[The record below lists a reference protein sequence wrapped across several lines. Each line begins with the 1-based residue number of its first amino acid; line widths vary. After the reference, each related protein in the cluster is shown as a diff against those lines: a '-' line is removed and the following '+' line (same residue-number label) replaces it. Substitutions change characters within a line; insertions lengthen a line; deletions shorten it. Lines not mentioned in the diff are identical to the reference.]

1 MADSVDVNSQQI
13 GVFMKLVRYS
23 LISLIVVLLIA
34 AGENSIAQEWEKV
47 LAAGK
52 KEGTV
57 AVIGPVGADRR
68 DVLVEPFQKKYGI
81 TVEYFSDR
89 GSGIGPRLTAERGAG
104 RYLWDVAV
112 TGTTT
117 GLLVL
122 LPAGMLD
129 PLEPALV
136 SPEVKDPKNWRG
148 GSPEFVDPQK
158 RFLVMTPS
166 QRGTLF
172 VNPKVTNPQEIK
184 SYKDLLNPKWR
195 KRIVM
200 DDPTRAGPGQATFT
214 FFYLHP
220 ELGPNFIRALAKQ
233 EPVIL
238 RDYTQEI
245 DGIVREKYSILIG
258 VSDIV
263 AEERMKDGLPI
274 AILDPRQIKEGSD
287 VSPGSGGLGFFNR
300 APHQNAA
307 KVYIN
312 WLLSKEGQEGFAKVN
327 GYISARLD
335 VPTDHS
341 PWRVPIPGSIKTYT
355 QQAIDAKDEVVAL
368 IKEAFGR

>member
-1 MADSVDVNSQQI
+1 MKATLCWLVLVVTLMARV
-13 GVFMKLVRYS
+13 GVAV
-23 LISLIVVLLIA
+23 
-34 AGENSIAQEWEKV
+34 AQEWNKV
-47 LAAGK
+47 LEAAKREGK
-52 KEGTV
+52 V
-57 AVIGPVGADRR
+57 AVIGPVGSDRR

-81 TVEYFSDR
+81 PVEYFADR
-89 GSGIGPRLTAERGAG
+89 GAGIGPRLTAERAAG
-104 RYLWDVAV
+104 QYLWDVAV

-122 LPAGMLD
+122 LPPGMLD
-129 PLEPALV
+129 PMESALL
-136 SPEVKDPKNWRG
+136 SPDVKDPKQWRG
-148 GSPEFVDPQK
+148 GAIEFADTK
-158 RFLVMTPS
+158 RRFLVMTPS

-172 VNPKVTNPQEIK
+172 VNPKVVKPQEIK
-184 SYKDLLNPKWR
+184 SYKELLNPKW
-195 KRIVM
+195 KNKIVM

-233 EPVIL
+233 EPVVL
-238 RDYTQEI
+238 RDYGQEL
-245 DGIVREKYSILIG
+245 DGVIKEKYLVLIG

-274 AILDPRQIKEGSD
+274 AILDPRQLKEGSD

-300 APHQNAA
+300 APHPNAA

-312 WLLSKEGQEGFAKVN
+312 WLLSKEGQTGFARVN

-341 PWRVPIPGSIKTYT
+341 PWRVPIPGAIKTYT
-355 QQAIDAKDEVVAL
+355 QEAIDIKDDLVAL
-368 IKEAFGR
+368 FKEAFGR

>member
-1 MADSVDVNSQQI
+1 
-13 GVFMKLVRYS
+13 MKILPRSRS
-23 LISLIVVLLIA
+23 LIFLLVALSA
-34 AGENSIAQEWEKV
+34 ASAQLCFGQEWEKV

-52 KEGTV
+52 KEGKV

-81 TVEYFSDR
+81 TVEYFADR
-89 GSGIGPRLTAERGAG
+89 GSGIGPRLSAERGAG
-104 RYLWDVAV
+104 QYLWDASI

-117 GLLVL
+117 GLLTL
-122 LPAGMLD
+122 LPGGMLD
-129 PLEPALV
+129 PMEPALV
-136 SPEVKDPKNWRG
+136 LPDVKDPKQWRG
-148 GSPEFVDPQK
+148 GALDFVDPGK

-172 VNPKVTNPQEIK
+172 VNPKVTKPQEIK

-195 KRIVM
+195 KKIVM

-233 EPVIL
+233 EPAIL

-245 DGIVREKYSILIG
+245 DGIAREKYSILIG

-355 QQAIDAKDEVVAL
+355 QQAIDIKDDLTAL
-368 IKEAFGR
+368 FKEAFGR

>member
-1 MADSVDVNSQQI
+1 MIRSIPKSRL
-13 GVFMKLVRYS
+13 LVY
-23 LISLIVVLLIA
+23 LLVTLWA
-34 AGENSIAQEWEKV
+34 ASAELCFGQEWEKI

-68 DVLVEPFQKKYGI
+68 DVLVDPFQKKYGI
-81 TVEYFSDR
+81 TVEYSADR
-89 GSGIGPRLTAERGAG
+89 GSSIGPRLTAERGAG
-104 RYLWDVAV
+104 QYLWDVVV

-117 GLLVL
+117 GLLAL
-122 LPAGMLD
+122 LPGGMLD

-136 SPEVKDPKNWRG
+136 LPGVKDPKQWRG
-148 GSPEFVDPQK
+148 GALEFVDPGK
-158 RFLVMTPS
+158 RFLIMTPS
-166 QRGTLF
+166 QRATLF
-172 VNPKVTNPQEIK
+172 VNPKVTKPQEIK
-184 SYKDLLNPKWR
+184 SYKDLLDPKWR
-195 KRIVM
+195 NKIVI

-233 EPVIL
+233 EPAIL

-245 DGIVREKYSILIG
+245 DGIARDKYSILIG

-263 AEERMKDGLPI
+263 AEARMKDGLPI

-287 VSPGSGGLGFFNR
+287 ISPGSGGLGLFNR

-307 KVYIN
+307 KAYIN

-355 QQAIDAKDEVVAL
+355 RQAIDIKDELTAL
-368 IKEAFGR
+368 FKEAFKR

>member
-1 MADSVDVNSQQI
+1 
-13 GVFMKLVRYS
+13 MKIMPRLRFVGFFLVA
-23 LISLIVVLLIA
+23 LLA
-34 AGENSIAQEWEKV
+34 ASGELCFGQEWEKI

-52 KEGTV
+52 KEGKV
-57 AVIGPVGADRR
+57 AIIGPVGADRR

-81 TVEYFSDR
+81 TVEYFADR
-89 GSGIGPRLTAERGAG
+89 GAGIGPRLSTERGAG
-104 RYLWDVAV
+104 QYLWDLAV

-129 PLEPALV
+129 PMEPALV
-136 SPEVKDPKNWRG
+136 LPEVKDPKQWRSG
-148 GSPEFVDPQK
+148 ALEFVDPGK

-172 VNPKVTNPQEIK
+172 VNPKVVNPQEIK

-195 KRIVM
+195 KKIVM

-233 EPVIL
+233 EPTVL

-245 DGIVREKYSILIG
+245 DGIARGKYSILIG

-355 QQAIDAKDEVVAL
+355 QKAIDLKDDIAAL
-368 IKEAFGR
+368 FKEAFGR

>member
-1 MADSVDVNSQQI
+1 MKIMARLGSV
-13 GVFMKLVRYS
+13 FLFLVAPLATS
-23 LISLIVVLLIA
+23 SELCF
-34 AGENSIAQEWEKV
+34 GQEWEKV

-52 KEGTV
+52 KEGKV

-81 TVEYFSDR
+81 SVEYFADR
-89 GSGIGPRLTAERGAG
+89 GSGIGPRLTTERGAG
-104 RYLWDVAV
+104 QYLWDVAI

-122 LPAGMLD
+122 LPPGMLD
-129 PLEPALV
+129 PMEPALIL
-136 SPEVKDPKNWRG
+136 PDLKEPKNWRG
-148 GSPEFVDPQK
+148 GALEFVDPAK

-172 VNPKVTNPQEIK
+172 INPKVTKPQEIK
-184 SYKDLLNPKWR
+184 SYKDLLNPKFR
-195 KRIVM
+195 KKIVM

-220 ELGPNFIRALAKQ
+220 ELGANFIRALVKQ
-233 EPVIL
+233 EPTVL

-245 DGIVREKYSILIG
+245 DGIAREKYSVLIG

-263 AEERMKDGLPI
+263 AEERIKDGLPI

-287 VSPGSGGLGFFNR
+287 ISPGSGGLGLFNR
-300 APHQNAA
+300 APHPNAA

-312 WLLSKEGQEGFAKVN
+312 WLLSKDGQEGFAQVN

-355 QQAIDAKDEVVAL
+355 QRAMDVKDEVVGVF
-368 IKEAFGR
+368 KEALSR

>member
-1 MADSVDVNSQQI
+1 MIKSAARSRLLLCLLAALSAASA
-13 GVFMKLVRYS
+13 KLCF
-23 LISLIVVLLIA
+23 
-34 AGENSIAQEWEKV
+34 GQEWEKI

-52 KEGTV
+52 KEGKV
-57 AVIGPVGADRR
+57 SVIGPVGSDRR
-68 DVLVEPFQKKYGI
+68 DVLVDPFQKRYGI
-81 TVEYFSDR
+81 TVDYFADR
-89 GSGIGPRLTAERGAG
+89 GSGIGPRLSAERGAG
-104 RYLWDVAV
+104 QYLWDVAI

-117 GLLVL
+117 GLLSL
-122 LPAGMLD
+122 LPGGMLD
-129 PLEPALV
+129 PIEPALIL
-136 SPEVKDPKNWRG
+136 PDVKDPKHWRG
-148 GSPEFVDPQK
+148 GALEFVDPGK

-172 VNPKVTNPQEIK
+172 VNPKVTKPQEIK

-195 KRIVM
+195 KKIVI

-233 EPVIL
+233 EPATL

-245 DGIVREKYSILIG
+245 DGVAREKYSILIG

-263 AEERMKDGLPI
+263 AEARMKDGIPI

-300 APHQNAA
+300 APHPNAA
-307 KVYIN
+307 RVYVN

-327 GYISARLD
+327 GYISSRLD

-355 QQAIDAKDEVVAL
+355 QQAIDVKDELVAL
-368 IKEAFGR
+368 FKEAFGR

>member
-1 MADSVDVNSQQI
+1 
-13 GVFMKLVRYS
+13 MKIRQPFRS
-23 LISLIVVLLIA
+23 LVLLVLA
-34 AGENSIAQEWEKV
+34 LSIGGRELCFSQEWEKV

-52 KEGTV
+52 KEGKV

-81 TVEYFSDR
+81 TVEYFADR
-89 GSGIGPRLTAERGAG
+89 GAGIGPRLSTERGAG
-104 RYLWDVAV
+104 QYLWDVTI

-122 LPAGMLD
+122 LPPGMLD
-129 PLEPALV
+129 PIEPTLIL
-136 SPEVKDPKNWRG
+136 PEVKDPKQWRG
-148 GSPEFVDPQK
+148 GAIEFVDAGK

-172 VNPKVTNPQEIK
+172 VNPKVVKPQEIK
-184 SYKDLLNPKWR
+184 SYKDLLNPKW
-195 KRIVM
+195 KKKIVM

-220 ELGPNFIRALAKQ
+220 DLGPNFIRALGKQ
-233 EPVIL
+233 EPTAL

-245 DGIVREKYSILIG
+245 DGIAREKYSILIG

-287 VSPGSGGLGFFNR
+287 ISPGSGGLGFFNR

-307 KVYIN
+307 RVYIN

-355 QQAIDAKDEVVAL
+355 QKAIDVKDDVTAL
-368 IKEAFGR
+368 FKEAYGR

>member
-1 MADSVDVNSQQI
+1 
-13 GVFMKLVRYS
+13 MKLTWHWLIGMIAVCS
-23 LISLIVVLLIA
+23 LAV
-34 AGENSIAQEWEKV
+34 GERSFAQEWDKV
-47 LAAGK
+47 LAAAK
-52 KEGTV
+52 KEGKV

-81 TVEYFSDR
+81 TVEYFADR
-89 GSGIGPRLTAERGAG
+89 GSGIGPRLSAERGAG
-104 RYLWDVAV
+104 QYLWDAVV

-117 GLLVL
+117 GLLTL
-122 LPAGMLD
+122 LPHGMLD
-129 PLEPALV
+129 PMEPALIL
-136 SPEVKDPKNWRG
+136 PDVKDPKHWRG
-148 GSPEFVDPQK
+148 GGPEFVDAGK

-166 QRGTLF
+166 QRGTIF
-172 VNPKVTNPQEIK
+172 VNPKVTKPQEIR

-195 KRIVM
+195 KKIVM

-220 ELGPNFIRALAKQ
+220 ELGPNFIRALGKQ
-233 EPVIL
+233 EPAIL

-245 DGIVREKYSILIG
+245 DGIAREKYSILIG

-263 AEERMKDGLPI
+263 AEERIKDGLPI

-287 VSPGSGGLGFFNR
+287 VSPGSGGLAFFNR

-327 GYISARLD
+327 GYISGRLD

-355 QQAIDAKDEVVAL
+355 QQAIDIKDELVAL
-368 IKEAFGR
+368 FKEAFGR

>member
-1 MADSVDVNSQQI
+1 MKATLCGLLLVVTLVAGIDISV
-13 GVFMKLVRYS
+13 G
-23 LISLIVVLLIA
+23 
-34 AGENSIAQEWEKV
+34 QEWNKV
-47 LAAGK
+47 LEAAKREGK
-52 KEGTV
+52 V
-57 AVIGPVGADRR
+57 AVIGPVGSDRR

-81 TVEYFSDR
+81 PVEYFADR
-89 GSGIGPRLTAERGAG
+89 GAGIGPRLTAERAAG
-104 RYLWDVAV
+104 QYLWDVAV

-122 LPAGMLD
+122 LPPGMLD
-129 PLEPALV
+129 PMESALL
-136 SPEVKDPKNWRG
+136 SPDVKDPKQWRG
-148 GSPEFVDPQK
+148 GAIEFADTK
-158 RFLVMTPS
+158 RRFLVMTPS

-172 VNPKVTNPQEIK
+172 VNPKVVKPQEIK
-184 SYKDLLNPKWR
+184 SYKELLNPKW
-195 KRIVM
+195 KNKIVM

-233 EPVIL
+233 EPVVL
-238 RDYTQEI
+238 RDYGQEL
-245 DGIVREKYSILIG
+245 DGVMKEKYLVLIG

-274 AILDPRQIKEGSD
+274 AILDPRQLKEGSD

-300 APHQNAA
+300 APHPNAA

-312 WLLSKEGQEGFAKVN
+312 WLLSKEGQTGFARVN

-335 VPTDHS
+335 VSTDHS
-341 PWRVPIPGSIKTYT
+341 PWRVPIPGAIKTYT
-355 QQAIDAKDEVVAL
+355 QEAIDIKDDLVAL
-368 IKEAFGR
+368 FKEAFGR

>member
-1 MADSVDVNSQQI
+1 MRA
-13 GVFMKLVRYS
+13 KKVRTRS
-23 LISLIVVLLIA
+23 LIYALTVLWA
-34 AGENSIAQEWEKV
+34 ASAQLCFGQEWESI
-47 LAAGK
+47 LAAAK
-52 KEGTV
+52 KEGKV
-57 AVIGPVGADRR
+57 AVIGPVGSDRR

-81 TVEYFSDR
+81 TVDYFGDR
-89 GSGIGPRLTAERGAG
+89 GSGIGPRLSAERGAG
-104 RYLWDVAV
+104 QYLWDVVV

-117 GLLVL
+117 GLLTLV
-122 LPAGMLD
+122 PRGMLD
-129 PLEPALV
+129 PIEPVLIL
-136 SPEVKDPKNWRG
+136 PDFKDPKHWRG
-148 GSPEFVDPQK
+148 GAPEFVDPGK

-172 VNPKVTNPQEIK
+172 VNPKVTKPQEIK
-184 SYKDLLNPKWR
+184 SYKDLLNPKW
-195 KRIVM
+195 KKKIVI
-200 DDPTRAGPGQATFT
+200 DDPTRGGPGQATFT

-220 ELGPNFIRALAKQ
+220 ELGPIFIRALAKQ
-233 EPVIL
+233 EPTVL
-238 RDYTQEI
+238 RDYTQQI

-287 VSPGSGGLGFFNR
+287 ISPGSGGLGLFNR
-300 APHQNAA
+300 APHPNAA

-312 WLLSKEGQEGFAKVN
+312 WLLSKDGQTGFAKVN

-355 QQAIDAKDEVVAL
+355 QQAMDVKDDVVAVY
-368 IKEAFGR
+368 KEAFGR

>member
-1 MADSVDVNSQQI
+1 
-13 GVFMKLVRYS
+13 MKLR
-23 LISLIVVLLIA
+23 LKLLMAVVAFSFIA
-34 AGENSIAQEWEKV
+34 FADNSFSQEWEKV
-47 LAAGK
+47 LAAAK
-52 KEGTV
+52 KEGKV

-81 TVEYFSDR
+81 SVEYFADR

-104 RYLWDVAV
+104 QYLWDVVV

-122 LPAGMLD
+122 LPGAMLD
-129 PLEPALV
+129 PLEPTLV
-136 SPEVKDPKNWRG
+136 LPDVKDAKQWRG
-148 GSPEFVDPQK
+148 GSLEFIDSGK
-158 RFLVMTPS
+158 RFVAMTPS

-172 VNPKVTNPQEIK
+172 VNPKVTNPAEIK
-184 SYKDLLNPKWR
+184 SYKELLNPKWR
-195 KRIVM
+195 KKIVM

-233 EPVIL
+233 EPAVL
-238 RDYTQEI
+238 REYMQEI

-263 AEERMKDGLPI
+263 AEERQKDGLPI
-274 AILDPRQIKEGSD
+274 AIIDPRQLKEGSD

-300 APHQNAA
+300 APHPNAA

-312 WLLSKEGQEGFAKVN
+312 WLLSKDGQTGFAKVN

-355 QQAIDAKDEVVAL
+355 QQAIDIKDELTAL
-368 IKEAFGR
+368 FKEAFGR

>member
-1 MADSVDVNSQQI
+1 MIRS
-13 GVFMKLVRYS
+13 
-23 LISLIVVLLIA
+23 ISKSPLRAWLLVVLWVGG
-34 AGENSIAQEWEKV
+34 AGTGFGQEWEKV
-47 LAAGK
+47 LATAK
-52 KEGTV
+52 KEGKV
-57 AVIGPVGADRR
+57 SVIGPVGADRR

-81 TVEYFSDR
+81 TVDYSADR
-89 GSGIGPRLTAERGAG
+89 GSGIGPKLSAERGAG
-104 RYLWDVAV
+104 HYNWDVVV

-117 GLLVL
+117 GLLTL

-129 PLEPALV
+129 PMEPALLL
-136 SPEVKDPKNWRG
+136 PQVKDPKQWRG
-148 GSPEFVDPQK
+148 GAPEFVDAEK

-172 VNPKVTNPQEIK
+172 VNPNVVKPQEIK
-184 SYKDLLNPKWR
+184 SYKDLLNPRWR
-195 KRIVM
+195 KKIVI
-200 DDPTRAGPGQATFT
+200 DDPTKAGPGQATFT
-214 FFYLHP
+214 FFYLHSD
-220 ELGPNFIRALAKQ
+220 LGADFIRALAKQ
-233 EPVIL
+233 EPAIL

-245 DGIVREKYSILIG
+245 DGIAREKYSILIG

-263 AEERMKDGLPI
+263 AEARMKDGLPI

-287 VSPGSGGLGFFNR
+287 VSPGSGGLGLFNR

-307 KVYIN
+307 KVYLN

-335 VPTDHS
+335 VSTDHS

-355 QQAIDAKDEVVAL
+355 RQAIDSKNDLVAL
-368 IKEAFGR
+368 FKEAYRR

>member
-1 MADSVDVNSQQI
+1 MISNIRQWGLPVCL
-13 GVFMKLVRYS
+13 LVALWVGS
-23 LISLIVVLLIA
+23 
-34 AGENSIAQEWEKV
+34 AGLCFGQEWEKV
-47 LAAGK
+47 LATAKTEGK
-52 KEGTV
+52 V
-57 AVIGPVGADRR
+57 SVIGPVGSDRR
-68 DVLVEPFQKKYGI
+68 DVLVDPFQKKYGI
-81 TVEYFSDR
+81 TVDYFADR
-89 GSGIGPRLTAERGAG
+89 GSGIGPRLSAERGAG
-104 RYLWDVAV
+104 KYNWDVAV

-117 GLLVL
+117 GLLTL

-129 PLEPALV
+129 PMEPALIL
-136 SPEVKDPKNWRG
+136 PDVKDPKKWRG
-148 GSPEFVDPQK
+148 GALEFVDAGK

-172 VNPKVTNPQEIK
+172 VNPKVTKPEEIK
-184 SYKDLLNPKWR
+184 SYKDLLDPKWR
-195 KRIVM
+195 KRVVI

-233 EPVIL
+233 EPAVL

-245 DGIVREKYSILIG
+245 DGVAREKYAILIG

-263 AEERMKDGLPI
+263 AEARMKDGVPI

-307 KVYIN
+307 RVYLN

-327 GYISARLD
+327 GYISGRLD

-355 QQAIDAKDEVVAL
+355 QQAIDIKDDLTVL
-368 IKEAFGR
+368 FKEAYGR

>member
-1 MADSVDVNSQQI
+1 MTTSTLRLRSLVSLLVALSVASAQL
-13 GVFMKLVRYS
+13 GL
-23 LISLIVVLLIA
+23 
-34 AGENSIAQEWEKV
+34 AQEWEKT

-52 KEGTV
+52 KEGKV

-68 DVLVEPFQKKYGI
+68 DILVEPFQKKYGI
-81 TVEYFSDR
+81 AVEYFADR
-89 GSGIGPRLTAERGAG
+89 GAGIGPRLSTERGAG
-104 RYLWDVAV
+104 QYLWDVTV

-122 LPAGMLD
+122 LPGAMLD
-129 PLEPALV
+129 PMEPALV
-136 SPEVKDPKNWRG
+136 LPDVKDPKHWRG
-148 GSPEFVDPQK
+148 GALEFVDAGK

-166 QRGTLF
+166 QRATLF
-172 VNPKVTNPQEIK
+172 VNPKVVKPQEIK
-184 SYKDLLNPKWR
+184 SYKELLNPKWR
-195 KRIVM
+195 KKIVM

-233 EPVIL
+233 EPVVL
-238 RDYTQEI
+238 REYTQEI
-245 DGIVREKYSILIG
+245 DGIAREKYSVLIG

-300 APHQNAA
+300 APHPNAA

-312 WLLSKEGQEGFAKVN
+312 WLLSRDGQEGFAKVN

-355 QQAIDAKDEVVAL
+355 QQAIDIKDDMTSL
-368 IKEAFGR
+368 FKEAFAR

>member
-1 MADSVDVNSQQI
+1 MIRSMARSRS
-13 GVFMKLVRYS
+13 LVY
-23 LISLIVVLLIA
+23 LLVALWA
-34 AGENSIAQEWEKV
+34 ASAQLCFGQEWEKI
-47 LAAGK
+47 LASGK
-52 KEGTV
+52 KEGKV
-57 AVIGPVGADRR
+57 AVIGPVGAERR
-68 DVLVEPFQKKYGI
+68 DVLVDPFQKKYGI
-81 TVEYFSDR
+81 TVEYFADR
-89 GSGIGPRLTAERGAG
+89 GSGIGPRLTAERSAG
-104 RYLWDVAV
+104 RFLWDVAV
-112 TGTTT
+112 AGTTT
-117 GLLVL
+117 GLLTL
-122 LPAGMLD
+122 IPRGMLD
-129 PLEPALV
+129 PMEPALV
-136 SPEVKDPKNWRG
+136 LSDVKDPKQWRG
-148 GSPEFVDPQK
+148 GALEFVDPGR

-172 VNPKVTNPQEIK
+172 VNPKVVKPQEIK

-195 KRIVM
+195 GKIVI
-200 DDPTRAGPGQATFT
+200 DDPTRGGPGQATFT

-233 EPVIL
+233 EPAIL

-245 DGIVREKYSILIG
+245 DGIAREKYSILIG

-263 AEERMKDGLPI
+263 AEARMKDGLPI
-274 AILDPRQIKEGSD
+274 AILDPRQIREGSD
-287 VSPGSGGLGFFNR
+287 VSPGAGGLGLFNR

-341 PWRVPIPGSIKTYT
+341 LWRVPIPGSIKTYT
-355 QQAIDAKDEVVAL
+355 QQAIDIKNELTAL
-368 IKEAFGR
+368 FKEAFGR